1 MRKVVTTYFCDKCGK
16 ELHDLI
22 FTLKLSSRVEVE
34 GEWTQ
39 ESDDTVVIEDL
50 CEDCAE
56 KVMNAIK
63 DAGKEKKRSAGGRP
77 SKKIEI
83 DLGKVSALHR
93 AGWTDAKIAEEFH
106 CSVSTLRNRVRE
118 ELELKAKS
126 PNKAPDYPNY
136 WDEQEEA
143 V

>member
-1 MRKVVTTYFCDKCGK
+1 MRKVVTTYFCDICGK
-16 ELHDLI
+16 EIHDSI
-22 FTLKLSSRVEVE
+22 FTLKFSSRVNID
-34 GEWTQ
+34 GEWSQ
-39 ESDDTVVIEDL
+39 ESEDTTVYEDL
-50 CEDCAE
+50 CEDCME
-56 KVMNAIK
+56 KVLNAAK
-63 DAGKEKKRSAGGRP
+63 DAGKPKRSSGGRP

-83 DLGKVSALHR
+83 DLGKVGALHR

-126 PNKAPDYPNY
+126 PNKAPVSPNY